1 MAEVSLKVL
10 VAGRTYPLTV
20 KQEEE
25 KTVLDA
31 ADMINEK
38 VKDFEKNYA
47 IRDRQDLIAMA
58 ALNLLVTQLN
68 TPRKSPELEKEI
80 DRLVSDKALR
90 REMGKKAKD
99 YVLKN
104 YNIQDN
110 AYLWAEAYSKLY
122 ENN

>member
-31 ADMINEK
+31 ANMINEK

-68 TPRKSPELEKEI
+68 TPKKSPELEKEI
-80 DRLVSDKALR
+80 DRLDLFVS
-90 REMGKKAKD
+90 E
-99 YVLKN
+99 
-104 YNIQDN
+104 
-110 AYLWAEAYSKLY
+110 YLQKESNPL
-122 ENN
+122 